1 MIFTPK
7 IYAVLS
13 DQLIFPTK
21 KPYRLSASF
30 LKISKVFVFEVFFYS
45 VSDTLNVAKSLPT
58 LKQIYLKPA

>member
-7 IYAVLS
+7 IYAVLFG
-13 DQLIFPTK
+13 QLIFSTK

-45 VSDTLNVAKSLPT
+45 VSNTLNVAKLLPI
-58 LKQIYLKPA
+58 LKQICLKPA